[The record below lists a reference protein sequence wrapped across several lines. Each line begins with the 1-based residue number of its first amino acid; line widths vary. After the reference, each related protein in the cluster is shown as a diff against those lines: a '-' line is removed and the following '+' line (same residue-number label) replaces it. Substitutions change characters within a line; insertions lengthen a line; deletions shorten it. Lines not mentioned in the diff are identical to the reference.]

1 MPDISSHK
9 FRLSGKKYDMIPQER
24 SERWSSVEPRH
35 QSGYL
40 TNNTMLLFSK
50 KKDDV
55 LKRVLNEING
65 RIKELGIYE

>member
-1 MPDISSHK
+1 
-9 FRLSGKKYDMIPQER
+9 MIPQER